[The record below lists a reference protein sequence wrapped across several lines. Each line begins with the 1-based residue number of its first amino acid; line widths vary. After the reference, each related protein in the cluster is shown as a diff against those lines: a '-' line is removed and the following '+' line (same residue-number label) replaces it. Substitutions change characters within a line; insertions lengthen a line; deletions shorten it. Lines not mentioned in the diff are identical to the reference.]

1 MNEVSN
7 FIPGERS
14 PIEECPGANPPEPAK
29 LKPQLNDS
37 DYLPFH
43 V

>member
-7 FIPGERS
+7 FIPGERTS
-14 PIEECPGANPPEPAK
+14 AEECLGANPPEPAK
-29 LKPQLNDS
+29 LKPELNDNN
-37 DYLPFH
+37 YLPFH